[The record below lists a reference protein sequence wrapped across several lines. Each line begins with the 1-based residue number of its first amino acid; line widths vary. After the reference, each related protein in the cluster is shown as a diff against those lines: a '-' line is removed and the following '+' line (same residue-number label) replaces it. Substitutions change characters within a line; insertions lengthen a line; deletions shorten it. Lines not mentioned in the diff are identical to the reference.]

1 MPRGRRVFPGGNIFH
16 VLNRG
21 NGRQT
26 LFHTPNDYE
35 AFIRVV
41 QETLLILSMRI
52 LVYCLMPNHW
62 HFVLW
67 PALDGQLSHFMQQMT
82 STHVRRWHK
91 ARHSD
96 GQGHVYQERFKAF
109 PVQDDDHFYTVC
121 RYVERNPVRAGV
133 VARAEDWVW
142 GSAWGHLHPDDRR
155 TLPLCNWPLPR
166 PDDWLHRV
174 NQPMT
179 QAEID
184 ALRRCVTRGRPYG
197 SDNWV
202 RQTAKSLDLE
212 YTLGSRGRPRG
223 SG

>member
-1 MPRGRRVFPGGNIFH
+1 MGSGSDRKPPTWPVRVPEIQQQGSTSMPRGRRVFPGGNIFH

-26 LFHTPNDYE
+26 LFQTPNDYD

-41 QETLLILSMRI
+41 QETLLVISMRI
-52 LVYCLMPNHW
+52 LAYCLMPNHW

-67 PALDGQLSHFMQQMT
+67 PALDGQLSSFMQQMT

-91 ARHSD
+91 ARQSD

-121 RYVERNPVRAGV
+121 RYVERNPVRAGFA
-133 VARAEDWVW
+133 ARAEDWVW

-155 TLPLCNWPLPR
+155 GSAVMQLARAASGRLASSRQSTNDAGRDGCDAKVCHTRTPLWQR
-166 PDDWLHRV
+166 
-174 NQPMT
+174 
-179 QAEID
+179 
-184 ALRRCVTRGRPYG
+184 
-197 SDNWV
+197 
-202 RQTAKSLDLE
+202 
-212 YTLGSRGRPRG
+212 
-223 SG
+223 

>member
-1 MPRGRRVFPGGNIFH
+1 MPRGRRVFPGENIFH

-52 LVYCLMPNHW
+52 LAYCLMPNHW

-91 ARHSD
+91 ARHSE
-96 GQGHVYQERFKAF
+96 G
-109 PVQDDDHFYTVC
+109 
-121 RYVERNPVRAGV
+121 
-133 VARAEDWVW
+133 
-142 GSAWGHLHPDDRR
+142 
-155 TLPLCNWPLPR
+155 
-166 PDDWLHRV
+166 
-174 NQPMT
+174 
-179 QAEID
+179 
-184 ALRRCVTRGRPYG
+184 
-197 SDNWV
+197 
-202 RQTAKSLDLE
+202 
-212 YTLGSRGRPRG
+212 
-223 SG
+223 